1 MEKLSKIKPFYS
13 DVLTV
18 LLILFFSPLFFYKLG
33 QSSLISWDE
42 AWYAEIARNILI
54 SRDFLNL
61 TFNSQPY
68 IDHPPAGFWMMAL
81 TFLILGINEFTARF
95 PSAVLG
101 LGSMV
106 ITYFLGKEFFGRVVG
121 IASAIALPSTF
132 WFLYRARSGNLDIFL
147 TFMFLL
153 TILLSLKATKERKF
167 LIPLSISLSLLFLTK
182 AVVPFTIIP
191 VLIIIFW
198 KNWKYTLNDLKIPL
212 AILIIICGSWF
223 IPQIVKDPDYI
234 RYYFHIGLPG
244 VTSDTSFIQNF
255 NQIKEYLH
263 SGIGKWFWPSL
274 TSIFLSIF
282 FFQKR
287 LLILITF
294 FIIFFLP
301 FIFSDRGR
309 IWHLIPLYPIL
320 LLSFFGFAYKVIE
333 TFLKKVNHPK
343 WIPAFAGMT
352 VLIISIYYSS
362 IQIKQAWYQFV
373 DIPAF
378 ISDEQILSE
387 ESAKYP
393 YPLILD
399 DDFLPAAVFYSRKN
413 RVNIIS
419 RDEFLPYFKNE
430 ETFLM
435 ITKQER
441 LDGSK
446 ISKDKYQVLKTDRDK
461 ILVLKI

>member
-1 MEKLSKIKPFYS
+1 M
-13 DVLTV
+13 
-18 LLILFFSPLFFYKLG
+18 
-33 QSSLISWDE
+33 
-42 AWYAEIARNILI
+42 
-54 SRDFLNL
+54 
-61 TFNSQPY
+61 
-68 IDHPPAGFWMMAL
+68 
-81 TFLILGINEFTARF
+81 
-95 PSAVLG
+95 
-101 LGSMV
+101 
-106 ITYFLGKEFFGRVVG
+106 
-121 IASAIALPSTF
+121 
-132 WFLYRARSGNLDIFL
+132 
-147 TFMFLL
+147 
-153 TILLSLKATKERKF
+153 
-167 LIPLSISLSLLFLTK
+167 
-182 AVVPFTIIP
+182 
-191 VLIIIFW
+191 
-198 KNWKYTLNDLKIPL
+198 
-212 AILIIICGSWF
+212 
-223 IPQIVKDPDYI
+223 
-234 RYYFHIGLPG
+234 
-244 VTSDTSFIQNF
+244 
-255 NQIKEYLH
+255 
-263 SGIGKWFWPSL
+263 
-274 TSIFLSIF
+274 
-282 FFQKR
+282 
-287 LLILITF
+287 
-294 FIIFFLP
+294 
-301 FIFSDRGR
+301 
-309 IWHLIPLYPIL
+309 
-320 LLSFFGFAYKVIE
+320 
-333 TFLKKVNHPK
+333 NHPK